1 MEFENIYRE
10 TLQAEALAFNLRR
23 DVLRV
28 QGIDSE
34 TFLQGQ
40 VSQDVTEI
48 ESGES
53 KWSFILNPDG
63 KVSAW
68 LRITRLP
75 EGGFLLDVDE
85 NAGEET
91 LERLLRFKLR
101 VRCEISLEK
110 WHWLAIRGKGAEK
123 YLDTVKADLI
133 STNANWP
140 LMEGVDVVSAS
151 IRIPE
156 GPVEE
161 INQKFDLL
169 RILNGVPRMGREL
182 NAITIPAETGL
193 VEQSVSFDKGCY
205 TGQELVARLDSRGNK
220 VSKHL
225 RILYSQDSLIQGDII
240 EVAGENM
247 GQVTSSYAGIHG
259 SVALAYVSR
268 KIEPP
273 TQGTV
278 NDAQVHIKV
287 LPW

>member
-1 MEFENIYRE
+1 MEFENIYSE
-10 TLQAEALAFNLRR
+10 ILQAEASAFNLQR

-28 QGIDSE
+28 HGIDSE

-40 VSQDVTEI
+40 VSQDVTKI
-48 ESGES
+48 ETGES

-75 EGGFLLDVDE
+75 DDGFLLDVDE

-91 LERLLRFKLR
+91 LKRLLRFKLR
-101 VRCEISLEK
+101 VQCDISLEK
-110 WHWLAIRGKGAEK
+110 WHWLAVRGKGSEQ
-123 YLDTVKADLI
+123 YLDSVTSDLI

-140 LMEGVDVVSAS
+140 LMEGVDVISAS
-151 IRIPE
+151 IQVPE
-156 GPVEE
+156 NLIEE
-161 INQKFDLL
+161 MNQKFDLL
-169 RILNGVPRMGREL
+169 RILNGVPQMGREL
-182 NAITIPAETGL
+182 NTKTIPAETGL
-193 VEQSVSFDKGCY
+193 VDRSVSFDKGCY
-205 TGQELVARLDSRGNK
+205 TGQELVARLDSRGNN

-225 RILYSQDSLIQGDII
+225 RILYSQDPLSQGDVI

-247 GQVTSSYAGIHG
+247 GQVASSYTGTDG

-273 TQGTV
+273 TQGIV
-278 NDAQVHIKV
+278 NGSQVHIKV
-287 LPW
+287 LPR